1 MFTEYALFGAEPYL
15 KRFMAELPLVSIV
28 TPTYNQRRY
37 IVESLRS
44 SLAQTYSNIEVVLV
58 DDAST
63 DDTLELVSSMP
74 EFESVR
80 VVHHER
86 NQGGAEARNNGCRV
100 ARGRYI
106 VYQDSDDV
114 LEPNHVQKMV
124 DILNAHPDV
133 GFASCDAITI
143 GPSGELL
150 RPITFNHLLS
160 QIKNYP
166 LKEGIRSLD
175 EIFMYSVSSP
185 GLTIR
190 REVFDEV
197 GYLEQELFPLEDY
210 DFHLR
215 VAGSRFKVYY
225 CDQPLVRYRHHGNNG
240 SGTTVRVN
248 ERKLKC
254 LRLALERNPEL
265 KSLGKLVPARL
276 AEVYMELA
284 ITHFYGRQWGAGL
297 KAFTKAS
304 ALDSSQLLHV
314 TRLGLRRVRR
324 QARLQRRK
332 PISH

>member
-1 MFTEYALFGAEPYL
+1 
-15 KRFMAELPLVSIV
+15 MAELPLVSIV

-44 SLAQTYSNIEVVLV
+44 SLAQTYPNIEVVLV

-63 DDTLELVSSMP
+63 DDTLALVSSMP

-80 VVHHER
+80 VVRQER

-100 ARGRYI
+100 AKGRYI

-114 LEPNHVQKMV
+114 LEPNHVQTMV
-124 DILNAHPDV
+124 DILKANPDV

-143 GPSGELL
+143 GPSGERL
-150 RPITFNHLLS
+150 RAITFNHLLRE
-160 QIKNYP
+160 IKNFP
-166 LKEGIRSLD
+166 LKEGIRSLE
-175 EIFMYSVSSP
+175 EIFMYWVSSP

-197 GYLEQELFPLEDY
+197 GYMEEELFRLEDY

-225 CDQPLVRYRHHGNNG
+225 CDQPLVRYRHHGGNG
-240 SGTTVRVN
+240 SGTTVRVC

-254 LRLALERNPEL
+254 LRLALERSPRL
-265 KSLGKLVPARL
+265 KSLGKQVPARL

-284 ITHFYGRQWGAGL
+284 ITHFYQQEWGAGL
-297 KAFTKAS
+297 KALAKAG
-304 ALDSSQLLHV
+304 ALDSSQLLHLA
-314 TRLGLRRVRR
+314 RLGLRKIKRQTYLWSQKLVRN
-324 QARLQRRK
+324 
-332 PISH
+332 